1 MISTDPGNCLSDDAI
16 ARATAWLR
24 AWDSQGVHRTATA
37 GDEADAD
44 WLIQESTGLGAKPA
58 VEEFGLDRLDPVDA
72 HLESEGARVPGVPV
86 FDATATG
93 AMESRASSG
102 RRARRRRSPSPS
114 CRHAYLHPGLRRAAS
129 QSGASRSCHRLQ
141 GRKSRP
147 RAAERRAVSSPLRRT
162 GASCFERGARHG
174 SRRRRRPAGNG
185 AASRWTPAMRATSC
199 S

>member
-1 MISTDPGNCLSDDAI
+1 VGTMISTDPGNCLSDDAI

-93 AMESRASSG
+93 GDGVAG
-102 RRARRRRSPSPS
+102 I
-114 CRHAYLHPGLRRAAS
+114 LG
-129 QSGASRSCHRLQ
+129 
-141 GRKSRP
+141 
-147 RAAERRAVSSPLRRT
+147 
-162 GASCFERGARHG
+162 
-174 SRRRRRPAGNG
+174 PAG
-185 AASRWTPAMRATSC
+185 AETSIAVAELSPRMLSSSARAQIPASGC
-199 S
+199 

>member
-1 MISTDPGNCLSDDAI
+1 MGTMISTDPGNCLSDDAI

-114 CRHAYLHPGLRRAAS
+114 CRHA
-129 QSGASRSCHRLQ
+129 SCHRLQ

-174 SRRRRRPAGNG
+174 SRRRRPAGNG